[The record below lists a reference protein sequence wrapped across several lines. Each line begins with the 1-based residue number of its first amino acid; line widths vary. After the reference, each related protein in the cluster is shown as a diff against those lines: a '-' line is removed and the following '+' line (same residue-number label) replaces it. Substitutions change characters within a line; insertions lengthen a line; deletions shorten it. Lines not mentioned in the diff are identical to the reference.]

1 MIRWWVTALVLGS
14 SFGLGG
20 CSDRAAQAT
29 GAAPAAAVDL
39 MMADTATVA
48 VPLSLNAQL
57 YVEHDAVVA
66 ARTSGT
72 VRQVN
77 ADLGA
82 RVEPGKLL
90 AQLEDVDQE
99 IALAQ
104 AEVGQANAE
113 QQVVRI
119 RALTSSG
126 AATVADSEAAEFRF
140 REAGLMLRKARRE
153 AELTRIT
160 APFAGIVTSRTA
172 RVGRLVN
179 PGDTLFRVTA
189 ISPLLAQVRVPEATA
204 AGIRT
209 GNAAQVIGP
218 AGVTADARV
227 IRASPAIDAASGT
240 REVVVEL
247 VAGSRLPPG
256 SSVTVRIGSER
267 RRVVAVPRKAVAQ
280 DGYVLVFEH
289 GRGTLRSVTLG
300 ADLEDGRVEVISGL
314 APGERL
320 VAPEL

>member
-1 MIRWWVTALVLGS
+1 MRRGWVAALALGGS
-14 SFGLGG
+14 LAVGG
-20 CSDRAAQAT
+20 CSDRPAQAT
-29 GAAPAAAVDL
+29 AAVPARSVDL
-39 MMADTATVA
+39 MTADTTTVA
-48 VPLSLNAQL
+48 VPLSLTAQL

-72 VRQVN
+72 VRQVS
-77 ADLGA
+77 ADLGT
-82 RVEPGKLL
+82 RVVPGQLL

-119 RALTSSG
+119 RALTASG
-126 AATVADSEAAEFRF
+126 AATVADSEAAEFKY
-140 REAGLMLRKARRE
+140 RESGLALRKARRE

-160 APFAGIVTSRTA
+160 APFAGVVTSRTA
-172 RVGRLVN
+172 RVGRLVS

-189 ISPLLAQVRVPEATA
+189 LNPLLAQVRVPESGAS
-204 AGIRT
+204 GIRIGST
-209 GNAAQVIGP
+209 AQAIGP
-218 AGVTADARV
+218 GGAAAAARV
-227 IRASPAIDAASGT
+227 IRASPAIDAGSGT
-240 REVVVEL
+240 REVVIEL
-247 VAGSRLPPG
+247 APGSRMAPG
-256 SSVTVRIGSER
+256 SSVTVRLGSER

-280 DGYVLVFEH
+280 EGYVLVFEH

-300 ADLEDGRVEVISGL
+300 AELDDGRVEVVSGL

-320 VAPEL
+320 VPPEP